1 MMMLGKLVRPI
12 EVLKIANSQPSL
24 SLQENREPLR
34 KVGAYH
40 PRIFVEP
47 IYYLQR
53 IPHSLKSLYLR
64 EGAYERLIQAALLL
78 PENYSLIL
86 YDGYR
91 PLQVQQFLFTQ
102 FSKQI
107 KSQNPNFTEQQIL
120 QETRKYVAFPSL
132 GNEHLAPH
140 LTGGAIDITLGDKN
154 GKALDLGT
162 AFDEI
167 SEKSATRYFE
177 QHTAGNVEACKHRR
191 ILYNCMTMTGF
202 TNYAEE
208 WWHYDFH
215 NIAWA
220 RRVDAQ
226 QASYG
231 AIEAQIY
238 DNQVKEYRYL

>member
-1 MMMLGKLVRPI
+1 M
-12 EVLKIANSQPSL
+12 
-24 SLQENREPLR
+24 
-34 KVGAYH
+34 
-40 PRIFVEP
+40 
-47 IYYLQR
+47 
-53 IPHSLKSLYLR
+53 
-64 EGAYERLIQAALLL
+64 
-78 PENYSLIL
+78 
-86 YDGYR
+86 
-91 PLQVQQFLFTQ
+91 
-102 FSKQI
+102 
-107 KSQNPNFTEQQIL
+107 
-120 QETRKYVAFPSL
+120 
-132 GNEHLAPH
+132 
-140 LTGGAIDITLGDKN
+140 DITLGDIN